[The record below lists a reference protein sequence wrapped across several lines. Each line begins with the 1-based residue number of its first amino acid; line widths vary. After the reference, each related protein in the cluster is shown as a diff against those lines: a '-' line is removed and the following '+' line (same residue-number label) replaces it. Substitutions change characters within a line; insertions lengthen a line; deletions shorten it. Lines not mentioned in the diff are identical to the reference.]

1 MLIKQSKQWAAFM
14 LGTVFSFTAVSSSAE
29 AETPKWVHE
38 TSDYCRPTQL
48 CAVGEATGKMGAAAN
63 ARAELGR
70 IFETRVQSEATTVT
84 EASEHS
90 GAAGL
95 AGELSES
102 LMSIL
107 KESSDEILQG
117 AEIEASFEAKDRYY
131 ALAVLDRTKAANI
144 LTTKMKEIDEKNV
157 VLFEEGKRTGLYRI
171 LQNFEVR
178 SELNERYQVLK
189 GRPYESP
196 LSFSD
201 VMKKKALQKQN
212 RTLLTLNLKNG
223 SSEKSLMPFLVSLLL
238 EMDFKISDNPEA
250 RYHLSGALTPIPQHM
265 KVKGFE
271 KYLFV
276 FDLVAKDAKG
286 VKVGAV
292 KSEVVET
299 GRSLAHAEE
308 RAVEKIKSEILKT
321 IDQLNIN

>member
-1 MLIKQSKQWAAFM
+1 MLIKQSKLSTALV
-14 LGTVFSFTAVSSSAE
+14 LGTVLSFTVVSSTAV

-48 CAVGEATGKMGAAAN
+48 CAVGEATGKMGAGGN

-84 EASEHS
+84 EASEKS
-90 GAAGL
+90 GSMGL
-95 AGELSES
+95 SGELSES

-131 ALAVLDRTKAANI
+131 ALAVLDRNKAANI
-144 LTTKMKEIDEKNV
+144 LTTKMKELDEKNV

-171 LQNFEVR
+171 FQNFEVR

-189 GRPYESP
+189 GGSYESP

-201 VMKKKALQKQN
+201 VMKKKALQRQN
-212 RTLLTLNLKNG
+212 RTQLTLELKDG
-223 SSEKSLMPFLVSLLL
+223 SSEESLMPFLVSLLL
-238 EMDFKISDNPEA
+238 EMDFKISAGPEA

-276 FDLVAKDAKG
+276 FDLVAKDASG
-286 VKVGAV
+286 VKVGAL

-299 GRSLAHAEE
+299 GRSMRHAQE
-308 RAVEKIKSEILKT
+308 RALEQIKNEILKT